1 MTFLITWL
9 LLTAAFVAV
18 NAWAALRR
26 PMCFLYL
33 LPFTAL
39 VFATGIYQLADSQGL
54 LARLALAL
62 LAFCLGIWA
71 TVRLCAI
78 LTERRHARTEGNIPR

>member
-39 VFATGIYQLADSQGL
+39 VFAVGIFHLAGSVGL
-54 LARLALAL
+54 FTRLVLALI
-62 LAFCLGIWA
+62 AFCLALWA
-71 TVRLCAI
+71 TVRLCVV
-78 LTERRHARTEGNIPR
+78 LTERRACSEGQLPR